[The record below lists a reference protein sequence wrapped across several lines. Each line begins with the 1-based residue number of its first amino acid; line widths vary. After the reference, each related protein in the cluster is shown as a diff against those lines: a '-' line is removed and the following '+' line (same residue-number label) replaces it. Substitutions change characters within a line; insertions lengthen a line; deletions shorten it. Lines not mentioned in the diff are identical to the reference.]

1 MSGWLTRRLLTQL
14 LQTTTTRNME
24 LNELNSYPGD
34 FAEAEFLKCCG
45 SQNWAHAMSASRPF
59 LRVAELL
66 EAADKVWWSLGEEDW
81 LEAFRAHPKIGE
93 KKAAAAQTE
102 QAQTWS
108 AQEQIGTQDA
118 SVNTMAALAAANKAY
133 EERFGF
139 IFIVCATGKS
149 AAEMLTMLQ
158 ARLAN
163 DRATELR
170 AAAEEQRKITRLRL
184 EKLLS
189 Q

>member
-1 MSGWLTRRLLTQL
+1 
-14 LQTTTTRNME
+14 ME